1 MLAALDNLDDLNRFT
16 IENQDLIEANLQKT
30 PQLLRELGTLFEQKF
45 TEIEAL
51 VNSGATVVGI
61 LADRTDDLDLLLE
74 ALPKFNAGWIR
85 NLDHVCRA
93 PANRPARSREAIGSL
108 VAAGGSTT
116 SSPTRA
122 ALTRKT
128 PPRTAS
134 RPTRM
139 RAEETTINS
148 RRAERREAR
157 RYPAAPLRA
166 DSPADTGSGEAMKS
180 AGIKLTIFTIFTA
193 IVTVALS
200 TVIGNFSL
208 IADTYQVN
216 AEFDDATGVLNGDL
230 VKIAGV
236 DVGRVVGFEV
246 DKGRATVTLQL
257 NSDVQVPENAI
268 VEIKYRNLLGQRVIN
283 IDEPEGVESNEML
296 ADGDTIPASQTR
308 PALDLDILF
317 NNLRPL
323 IQSTNPEDINVV
335 ARTVLKIFEGKEGEL
350 GEILGNLGDVT
361 KEFAGGDGRLV
372 RLVGNLRDLTDVLN
386 NQSGNV
392 RKGLENFVELMESL
406 DEITPNIEQAVVQLD
421 TLSRKFQG
429 VLEDNRVVLRQDLD
443 DLATLL
449 TLVNQNLGPLDRAT
463 ANLKEVLL
471 ATARSQS
478 YGRWWNLYV
487 VNLCPE
493 AGFVDP
499 ALGGQCTPLVD
510 EE

>member
-1 MLAALDNLDDLNRFT
+1 
-16 IENQDLIEANLQKT
+16 
-30 PQLLRELGTLFEQKF
+30 
-45 TEIEAL
+45 
-51 VNSGATVVGI
+51 
-61 LADRTDDLDLLLE
+61 
-74 ALPKFNAGWIR
+74 
-85 NLDHVCRA
+85 
-93 PANRPARSREAIGSL
+93 
-108 VAAGGSTT
+108 
-116 SSPTRA
+116 
-122 ALTRKT
+122 
-128 PPRTAS
+128 
-134 RPTRM
+134 
-139 RAEETTINS
+139 
-148 RRAERREAR
+148 
-157 RYPAAPLRA
+157 
-166 DSPADTGSGEAMKS
+166 MKS
-180 AGIKLTIFTIFTA
+180 SGIKLTIFTIFTA

-246 DKGRATVTLQL
+246 EGGRATVTLQL

-268 VEIKYRNLLGQRVIN
+268 IEIKYRNLLGQRVIN
-283 IDEPEGVESNEML
+283 IEEPQGAESNEML
-296 ADGDTIPASQTR
+296 ADGDTVPASQTR

-429 VLEDNRVVLRQDLD
+429 VLEENREVLRQDLD

-449 TLVNQNLGPLDRAT
+449 GLVNQNLGPLDRAT

-493 AGFVDP
+493 GGFVDP
-499 ALGGQCTPLVD
+499 ALGGNCTPLVD